1 MLERMSKTATPPL
14 LEIRNI
20 TVWRGDR
27 PALHGLSLTVEAG
40 ESVAL
45 LGPNGSGKST
55 LVRVLTR
62 ESYPVVNETE
72 SSLRI
77 LGREVWHLFELRSLI
92 GVVTNELV
100 DRCTQPYTGLETVL
114 SGFFGSI
121 GIWPNHPV
129 TRAMESRA
137 LELLRFFDVEH
148 LAGRA
153 MTEMSSGEARRAVL
167 ARALVHNPCALAL
180 DEPTNS
186 LDIRAQHELRESMRK
201 LVRSGV
207 SLLLATHHL
216 PDIIPEVSRVV
227 CLREG
232 RVWRSGGKEEMLQ
245 AGHLSELFGVPCEVR
260 RIGDTWHMW

>member
-1 MLERMSKTATPPL
+1 MDMQESTAAPL
-14 LEIRNI
+14 LELNNI

-27 PALHGLSLTVEAG
+27 HALKGLSLRVEAG

-62 ESYPVVNETE
+62 ESYPVLNREGAR
-72 SSLRI
+72 LRI

-114 SGFFGSI
+114 SGYFGSI
-121 GIWPNHPV
+121 GVWPNHEV
-129 TRAMESRA
+129 TDAMEEKAR
-137 LELLRFFDVEH
+137 ELLEFFDISH
-148 LAGRA
+148 LAERP

-167 ARALVHNPCALAL
+167 ARALVHNPQALAL

-186 LDIRAQHELRESMRK
+186 LDLRAQHELRASMRK
-201 LVRSGV
+201 LVQSGV
-207 SLLLATHHL
+207 ALLLATHHL
-216 PDIIPEVSRVV
+216 PDIIPEVTRVI
-227 CLREG
+227 CLRDG
-232 RVWRSGGKEEMLQ
+232 CVWRSGGKEEILK
-245 AGHLSELFGVPCEVR
+245 ADLLTELFGAPVR
-260 RIGDTWHMW
+260 VERIGETWHMW

>member
-1 MLERMSKTATPPL
+1 MLEGMQIESPPL
-14 LEIRNI
+14 LELKNI
-20 TVWRGDR
+20 TVWRGDTK
-27 PALHGLSLTVEAG
+27 ALKGLSLRVEAG

-62 ESYPVVNETE
+62 ESYPVLNDPGAM
-72 SSLRI
+72 LRI

-100 DRCTQPYTGLETVL
+100 ERCTQPYSAMETVL
-114 SGFFGSI
+114 SGYFGSI
-121 GIWPNHPV
+121 GIWPNHEV
-129 TRAMESRA
+129 TAAMEEKARD
-137 LELLRFFDVEH
+137 LLAFFNIDH
-148 LAGRA
+148 LAERK

-167 ARALVHNPCALAL
+167 ARALVHDPKALAL

-201 LVRSGV
+201 LVGAGV

-216 PDIIPEVSRVV
+216 PDIIPEVTRVI
-227 CLREG
+227 CLRDG
-232 RVWRSGGKEEMLQ
+232 AVWREGSKEAMLQ
-245 AGHLSELFGVPCEVR
+245 KEPLAQLFGVPVDVARTGE
-260 RIGDTWHMW
+260 TWHMW

>member
-1 MLERMSKTATPPL
+1 MDATVPL
-14 LEIRNI
+14 LDMHNI
-20 TVWRGDR
+20 SVWRGDR
-27 PALHGLSLTVEAG
+27 RALQGLSLRVEAG

-55 LVRVLTR
+55 LIRVLTR
-62 ESYPVVNETE
+62 ESYPVLNQQETR
-72 SSLRI
+72 LRI

-100 DRCTQPYTGLETVL
+100 DRCTQPYSALETVL

-121 GIWPNHPV
+121 GIWPNHEV
-129 TRAMESRA
+129 TPAMEAKAR
-137 LELLRFFDVEH
+137 ELLAFFDIAH
-148 LAGRA
+148 LEERL

-167 ARALVHNPCALAL
+167 ARALVHDPKALAL

-216 PDIIPEVSRVV
+216 PDIIPEVSRVI
-227 CLREG
+227 CLLDG
-232 RVWRSGGKEEMLQ
+232 RVWREGGKNEMLR
-245 AGHLSELFGVPCEVR
+245 G
-260 RIGDTWHMW
+260 